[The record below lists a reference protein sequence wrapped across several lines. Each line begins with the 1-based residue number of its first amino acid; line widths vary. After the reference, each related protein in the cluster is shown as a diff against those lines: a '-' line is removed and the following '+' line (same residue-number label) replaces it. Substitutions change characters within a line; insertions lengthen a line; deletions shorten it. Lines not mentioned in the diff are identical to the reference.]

1 MGRGIHTTEGLIPP
15 LLSVDERLIDLPPEG
30 ELHVT
35 TAYQEN
41 KLVVFLE
48 GAHVLTCLNH
58 PTVTVRTGDALI
70 HPRRNRQIYKS
81 LSPKLS
87 SRIHVLRIVMDVPML
102 KARLS
107 PSEKA
112 VSPRLKNAET
122 QMRPFIRRYFNE
134 CYHLPGFLTPHR
146 LEIVERI
153 RNEIENQQLG
163 YKLLVSSLC
172 FDLIVESARLVH
184 GISNK
189 DIDEDLPKA
198 AIAVNL
204 TKEYLIENFSESLT
218 LDKIAWEV
226 RLSRE
231 HLARIFRQST
241 GCTVF
246 EYLTNLRIEAAKTL
260 LSDPKRMIHEIAG
273 KCGFSSPTLFGRT
286 FKRLVGATPLEYR
299 KRQLDNVRFYIT
311 VRK

>member
-1 MGRGIHTTEGLIPP
+1 MGRGIHTTERLISP

-35 TAYQEN
+35 PAHQQH
-41 KLVVFLE
+41 KLIIFLE
-48 GAHVLTCLNH
+48 GAHILTCRNH
-58 PTVTVRTGDALI
+58 PPVTVRAGDALI
-70 HPRRNRQIYKS
+70 HPRRNLQIYKS

-87 SRIHVLRIVMDVPML
+87 SRIHVVRIAMDVPML
-102 KARLS
+102 RARLS
-107 PSEKA
+107 PTEKP
-112 VSPRLKNAET
+112 VFPRLKYAET
-122 QMRPFIRRYFNE
+122 QMRAFVRTYFND
-134 CYHLPGFLTPHR
+134 CYHLSGFLTPHR
-146 LEIVERI
+146 LETVGRI
-153 RNEIENQQLG
+153 RTEIENQRPG

-184 GISNK
+184 GISSK
-189 DIDEDLPKA
+189 EGADPLPKA
-198 AIAVNL
+198 PIAVNL
-204 TKEYLIENFSESLT
+204 AKEYLIENFSKSLS

-231 HLARIFRQST
+231 HLARIFHQCT
-241 GCTVF
+241 GTTVF
-246 EYLTNLRIEAAKTL
+246 EYLTTLRIEAAKTL
-260 LSDPKRMIHEIAG
+260 LSDPKWMIHQVGE

-299 KRQLDNVRFYIT
+299 KRQLEDVRFHIT